1 MKEAAPYVYEFLYRG
16 QPAGSDDAPAWHLKI
31 EAREKNSL
39 GKVVPHEQTFNMEQ
53 AKKAGWD
60 LPKIITAINAGALM
74 ELDQGRASI
83 AMLEQTVQQ
92 QTEIVLQQKEKIEH
106 YKKIA
111 EQRGLAVDGL
121 SHEVSE
127 LHDQLASMRE
137 EAEAA
142 AATIAGLKSQ
152 SKSGPSDG
160 PRGGT
165 GRRRARSLSAR

>member
-16 QPAGSDDAPAWHLKI
+16 QPAGGDDAPAWHLKI
-31 EAREKNSL
+31 ESREKNAM

-60 LPKIITAINAGALM
+60 LPKIIAAINADALV

-83 AMLEQTVQQ
+83 AMLEQTVEQ
-92 QTEIVLQQKEKIEH
+92 QTEIVLQQKSIIDQLQKELDARGEH
-106 YKKIA
+106 IKKMF
-111 EQRGLAVDGL
+111 D
-121 SHEVSE
+121 
-127 LHDQLASMRE
+127 LHVEENDQLAAMRV
-137 EAEAA
+137 EAQTAA
-142 AATIAGLKSQ
+142 ETIARLQGKLKG
-152 SKSGPSDG
+152 GPSDG